1 MEGKW
6 KLLFTDDKRI
16 KETKTLTTL
25 VIVIIFEYVHILVS
39 KIPFY
44 IPNIIPKLYFI
55 KYIFHIKKTKELY
68 LKKKKLCYFKE
79 LQCRKKKA

>member
-1 MEGKW
+1 MEGKR

-16 KETKTLTTL
+16 KETKTLTIL
-25 VIVIIFEYVHILVS
+25 VIITIFEYVHILVS
-39 KIPFY
+39 KIPFWV
-44 IPNIIPKLYFI
+44 YFI

-68 LKKKKLCYFKE
+68 LKKKLCYFKE

>member
-6 KLLFTDDKRI
+6 KLLFTDDKRV

-39 KIPFY
+39 KIPFQV
-44 IPNIIPKLYFI
+44 YFI

-68 LKKKKLCYFKE
+68 FKKKKLCYFKE

>member
-6 KLLFTDDKRI
+6 KLLFTDDKRV
-16 KETKTLTTL
+16 KETKTSTTL
-25 VIVIIFEYVHILVS
+25 VIVIIFEYVHILVL
-39 KIPFY
+39 KIPFQV
-44 IPNIIPKLYFI
+44 YFI